1 MKKYMILDK
10 NNITINVL
18 SFADNHNEDLEVILS
33 VIPEGEKIIEVDEED
48 IFGVGLKYDEDIKR
62 VIPEQPYPSW
72 IWDEVEFRWACPIT
86 VPENVEGYRYVWNE
100 DSLEWTLIAQ
110 ETS

>member
-1 MKKYMILDK
+1 MILDE
-10 NNITINVL
+10 NNITLNVI
-18 SFADNHNEDLEVILS
+18 SFADNHNEDLEKILS
-33 VIPEGEKIIEVDEED
+33 LDPNAKRILEIDEEQL
-48 IFGVGLKYDEDIKR
+48 FGVGLKYDDNAKK

-72 IWDEVEFRWACPIT
+72 IWDEVEFRWACPIA

-100 DSLEWTLIAQ
+100 DSLEWTLVTE